1 MDQTLHPIKYFA
13 YVQQLHQQRLVD
25 HHKIHMLHR
34 MESGIWPILKLDM
47 KLQLHQVNKIQ
58 SNLYY
63 FLLNFNSNNL
73 GWNVPGGLLSDH
85 HGHHP
90 HPRFWDHHQAFHPHH
105 PHHPYQHESLI
116 SGLSS
121 AAGHEFWS
129 SAAVA
134 AAAAAS
140 TTSAAIS
147 QNSGN
152 GGGVSSGSNGPA
164 PRQRYIFN
172 YELHFFND

>member
-1 MDQTLHPIKYFA
+1 
-13 YVQQLHQQRLVD
+13 
-25 HHKIHMLHR
+25 MLHR

-47 KLQLHQVNKIQ
+47 KLQLHQVNNNSSI
-58 SNLYY
+58 NLNQICGSTDYQTY
-63 FLLNFNSNNL
+63 HLNLLNFISNNL

-164 PRQRYIFN
+164 PRQRYIYN
-172 YELHFFND
+172 

>member
-1 MDQTLHPIKYFA
+1 
-13 YVQQLHQQRLVD
+13 
-25 HHKIHMLHR
+25 

-47 KLQLHQVNKIQ
+47 KLQLHQVNDNSGI
-58 SNLYY
+58 NLNQICGSTDYH
-63 FLLNFNSNNL
+63 LNLQNFISNNL

-164 PRQRYIFN
+164 PRQRYI
-172 YELHFFND
+172 YD